1 MRIAVGIVA
10 SISLFVSLNAFEFD
24 IGVSGGDNR
33 GVDGFYFSIGDYYQ
47 VPEREVYVVERTIP
61 REEVNIAYF
70 LARRA
75 HRDVRFITDL
85 RLGGHSWWDISLRLG
100 LDPRTIY
107 VVETYNDYGPPYG
120 KAYGYYKDKHHRL
133 SDREIL
139 ELVNVR
145 FLSEYHRIS
154 PDEVI
159 ERRQRGTHYYYD
171 RDENRDRVHKVE
183 KYSEE
188 RYKKERERDREDYKK
203 EIERDREDYKKERE
217 RERDERNDRMNTRN
231 KTYKEKDNDRGDK
244 RGNGNNG
251 RGRDW

>member
-1 MRIAVGIVA
+1 
-10 SISLFVSLNAFEFD
+10 
-24 IGVSGGDNR
+24 
-33 GVDGFYFSIGDYYQ
+33 
-47 VPEREVYVVERTIP
+47 
-61 REEVNIAYF
+61 
-70 LARRA
+70 
-75 HRDVRFITDL
+75 
-85 RLGGHSWWDISLRLG
+85 
-100 LDPRTIY
+100 
-107 VVETYNDYGPPYG
+107 
-120 KAYGYYKDKHHRL
+120 L

-188 RYKKERERDREDYKK
+188 RYKKE
-203 EIERDREDYKKERE
+203 IERDREDYKKERE

>member
-1 MRIAVGIVA
+1 MRIAAGIVA

-120 KAYGYYKDKHHRL
+120 KAYGYHKDKYHRL

-159 ERRQRGTHYYYD
+159 ERRQKGSHYYYD
-171 RDENRDRVHKVE
+171 RDEHRDRVHKVE

-188 RYKKERERDREDYKK
+188 RYKKE
-203 EIERDREDYKKERE
+203 IERDREDYKKREERYKKDRERE
-217 RERDERNDRMNTRN
+217 REE
-231 KTYKEKDNDRGDK
+231 YKERKETHYKTNKKEDK
-244 RGNGNNG
+244 SKNEKYGNGNNG